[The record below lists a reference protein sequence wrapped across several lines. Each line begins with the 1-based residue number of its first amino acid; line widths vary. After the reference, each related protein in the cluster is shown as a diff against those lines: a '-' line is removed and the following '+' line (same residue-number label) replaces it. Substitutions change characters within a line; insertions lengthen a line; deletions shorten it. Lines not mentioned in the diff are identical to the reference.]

1 MHSTLGTLF
10 VIAVVA
16 VLAPV
21 CLALLPGP
29 RIPQVVLLLLGGMLI
44 GPQGLGLGSPENVEI
59 LADVGLGFLFLL
71 PATRSTSG
79 CCARTSG
86 NVRPCRGW

>member
-1 MHSTLGTLF
+1 MDVHSTLGTLF

-29 RIPQVVLLLLGGMLI
+29 RIPQVVLLLLGAVMSLRWFGRLI
-44 GPQGLGLGSPENVEI
+44 
-59 LADVGLGFLFLL
+59 
-71 PATRSTSG
+71 
-79 CCARTSG
+79 
-86 NVRPCRGW
+86 

>member
-1 MHSTLGTLF
+1 MSRIGTGARQGPHPDIARPSPGSGTMRVVRGELAVDVHSTLGTLF

-29 RIPQVVLLLLGGMLI
+29 RIPQVVLLLW
-44 GPQGLGLGSPENVEI
+44 
-59 LADVGLGFLFLL
+59 A
-71 PATRSTSG
+71 G
-79 CCARTSG
+79 C
-86 NVRPCRGW
+86 